1 MECVVEWSMDVRLS
15 LKYLNEK
22 QREFPAPPW
31 AGVKLVRSAASHFFN
46 YRDALLQFGTHV
58 IGLAKPAHP
67 FWGKTRCAGSVS
79 RPCEGAD
86 AHGHARHGSNRR
98 PLLRWHFCCVR
109 VLLVPRESRQ
119 GRARAELKFATGR
132 FAGFPPETTAKP
144 RATVPVVL
152 HSSHSVIIST
162 NINRFTDVSIDRNQF
177 YLFH

>member
-1 MECVVEWSMDVRLS
+1 MLPRSKHSYLISRN
-15 LKYLNEK
+15 LNEK

-46 YRDALLQFGTHV
+46 CRDALLQFGTHV

-67 FWGKTRCAGSVS
+67 FWGKTRCAGSIS

-119 GRARAELKFATGR
+119 RRARAELKFATGR

-144 RATVPVVL
+144 RATAPVVL
-152 HSSHSVIIST
+152 HFLSKYGT
-162 NINRFTDVSIDRNQF
+162 ACQF
-177 YLFH
+177 KPWIVKSPSGYPCVD